1 MPTNHNLLT
10 AALLS
15 QHRQAILTSWV
26 EAKQSDSR
34 IRPNLLTQD
43 QWLQSSAL
51 VLDALIDATAG
62 GSLDGPAALAC
73 EPLMKILREL
83 SRQRQA
89 DGFAPYEMATS
100 LITLKDHWL
109 PHLHAEYATDL
120 PRLVGQS
127 MMVSKL
133 VDTLAMAILQDVITE
148 REELVRKQGLQI
160 EANPEWQR
168 SEALNRAVL
177 ESAVDGITVIDE
189 AGTIQSFNPAAE
201 RIFGYA
207 AAEVIGKNVNM
218 LMPAPYHAT
227 PDGYLK
233 NYMTTGEKQVIGI
246 GREVEGLRKD
256 GSRFPLELGVSE
268 MQVGDQRLF
277 AGITRD
283 ISQRRQTEL
292 ERDRFFS
299 MSLDL
304 LCIAGSDGFFKRVN
318 PAFSIVLGWTEAELL
333 GKPFLDFV
341 HPDDVAAT
349 LELVE
354 RLGQGEQVVNFE
366 NRYRK
371 RDGGQVV
378 LLWSVSADPDTGLI
392 YATGRDVT
400 AQRIAQ
406 ADLQRSE
413 ALNRAVLESA
423 VDGITVIDEAGT
435 IQSFNPA
442 AERISGW
449 KAAEI
454 IGRNVNV
461 LMPAPYHAAHDGYLH
476 NYVTTGAKKVIGIG
490 REVEGLRRD
499 GSRFPLHLAVSEMR
513 VGQQRLFAGITR
525 DISAEHQARQ
535 QLAEKNLELEA
546 ASRIDRISSRIML
559 AFSQRQEDSSAQQV
573 LEVLTQEAHYRPLA
587 LYLYDEWRG
596 HLELAA
602 SVDLPP
608 GHGQRTVRPGEGLV
622 GGSALRREA
631 AILDGSTQQGFA
643 LDTGV
648 GLLQPGTIFAIPLI
662 HGEKL
667 LGVLA
672 GASPLRLGARER
684 SWIAQVAG
692 QVAVGLQAQGQFQE
706 LKLLSEQLN
715 ERTRRIA
722 EQNRELERANQLKSQ
737 FLANMSH
744 ELRTPLNAII
754 GFSEV
759 LKDGMLGT
767 LEEQQQDYVGEI
779 YTSGKHLLSLIN
791 DILDLSKIEAGK
803 MELELEPLELEPL
816 LDNALSIIKE
826 RAAKEG
832 VNLVKALAPELGQ
845 LVADGRKLRQVIYNF
860 LSNAV
865 KFTPTGGSIRLEA
878 LLIGESVEIAVQDT
892 GIGIAASDICRLFR
906 PFEQLE
912 GDVDRRYEG
921 TGLGLAMCKS
931 LIELQGGSVGVES
944 EPGKGSRFWLR
955 LPRLAASPPVRQL
968 ARPLGPT
975 TGGSPRVLA
984 VDTNTA
990 SLELIRRWLE
1000 KDGYLVDGAASS
1012 ELAWASILEQ
1022 APDVILLDIEEG
1034 QTNAWDLLE
1043 LLKGSPQTADIPV
1056 VLTSISAERQKGM
1069 ALGALEVLEKPI
1081 STAQLDNLLGTLGM
1095 SSAAGESGAVLVV
1108 DDDPRAVEHVAKR
1121 LETAG
1126 FSVARAY
1133 GGRDALALLAT
1144 QSFQLVV
1151 LDLMMPDVTGFDVLR
1166 EMRARERTASTPVV
1180 VLTAKLLEPAER
1192 EELHRC
1198 VSAVLAKSTWEEA
1211 GFLREVRRALQ
1222 RGPARSKPVTP
1233 PPLAATLHLPVGNR
1247 PRILVVDDEANAREV
1262 LRLYLIDAGF
1272 RVDTATGALEALR
1285 MIEQAPP
1292 DLITLDL
1299 NMPEVD
1305 GVAFLG
1311 LLSRSEKGR
1320 SVPVIIVSGNGHPS
1334 QARWLGAS
1342 AVLAKPVQ
1350 RHDLLALARQLTQ
1363 GASGQL
1369 NRPLV
1374 LVVDD
1379 DPRAIKIV
1387 SSYFEGEGFEVAP
1400 AFGGRQA
1407 IEFTRDRRPDLVIV
1421 DLMMPEVS
1429 GFDVIDWLRGRPE
1442 TVSVPIVV
1450 LSAKQLTLAEEESLR
1465 RTVEHLFAKAS
1476 TGKDEFLA
1484 EVRRT
1489 LSHGRKDNLS

>member
-1 MPTNHNLLT
+1 MKDALDEST
-10 AALLS
+10 AS
-15 QHRQAILTSWV
+15 ILAEYRGPILAAWV
-26 EAKQSDSR
+26 EAKLSDPR
-34 IRPNLLTQD
+34 IRPHLVTRD
-43 QWLQSSAL
+43 QWLQSSAT
-51 VLDALIDATAG
+51 VLDEVIEATRG
-62 GSLDGPAALAC
+62 GSLQASAALEC
-73 EPLMKILREL
+73 EPLMNALREL
-83 SRQRQA
+83 SQQREA
-89 DGFAPYEMATS
+89 CGFTPYEMATS
-100 LITLKDHWL
+100 VITLKDHWISYL
-109 PHLHAEYATDL
+109 QQHFRSDVAILAEQTVL
-120 PRLVGQS
+120 
-127 MMVSKL
+127 VSKL
-133 VDTLAMAILQDVITE
+133 VDTLAMSVLQEAVSR
-148 REELVRKQGLQI
+148 REEMVRAQAQQL
-160 EANPEWQR
+160 EANLEWQR

-189 AGTIQSFNPAAE
+189 AGRIQIFNPAAE
-201 RIFGYA
+201 RIFGWTA
-207 AAEVIGKNVNM
+207 GEIIGNPVNM
-218 LMPAPYHAT
+218 LMPAPYHAAH
-227 PDGYLK
+227 DSYLRD
-233 NYMTTGEKQVIGI
+233 YLTTGEKKVIGI

-256 GSRFPLELGVSE
+256 GTRFPLHLAVSE
-268 MQVGDQRLF
+268 MRVGDQRLF

-283 ISQRRQTEL
+283 IS
-292 ERDRFFS
+292 
-299 MSLDL
+299 
-304 LCIAGSDGFFKRVN
+304 
-318 PAFSIVLGWTEAELL
+318 AE
-333 GKPFLDFV
+333 K
-341 HPDDVAAT
+341 
-349 LELVE
+349 
-354 RLGQGEQVVNFE
+354 
-366 NRYRK
+366 
-371 RDGGQVV
+371 
-378 LLWSVSADPDTGLI
+378 
-392 YATGRDVT
+392 
-400 AQRIAQ
+400 
-406 ADLQRSE
+406 
-413 ALNRAVLESA
+413 
-423 VDGITVIDEAGT
+423 
-435 IQSFNPA
+435 
-442 AERISGW
+442 
-449 KAAEI
+449 
-454 IGRNVNV
+454 
-461 LMPAPYHAAHDGYLH
+461 
-476 NYVTTGAKKVIGIG
+476 
-490 REVEGLRRD
+490 
-499 GSRFPLHLAVSEMR
+499 
-513 VGQQRLFAGITR
+513 
-525 DISAEHQARQ
+525 QARLD
-535 QLAEKNLELEA
+535 LAEKTLELEA
-546 ASRIDRISSRIML
+546 SSRIDRITSRVML

-573 LEVLTQEAHYRPLA
+573 LEVLSEEAHYRPLA

-608 GHGQRTVRPGEGLV
+608 GHGQKTVRPGEGLV
-622 GGSALRREA
+622 GGAALRREA
-631 AILDGSTQQGFA
+631 AILDASTQDGFA

-692 QVAVGLQAQGQFQE
+692 QVAVGLRAQGQFQE

-722 EQNRELERANQLKSQ
+722 EQNRQLERANQLKSQ

-803 MELELEPLELEPL
+803 MELELEPLEVEPL
-816 LDNALSIIKE
+816 LDNAMSIIKE
-826 RAAKEG
+826 RAAREG

-865 KFTPTGGSIRLEA
+865 KFTPTGGAIRLEA
-878 LLIGESVEIAVQDT
+878 LVVGESVEIAVQDT
-892 GIGIAASDICRLFR
+892 GIGIAASDISRLFR

-912 GDVDRRYEG
+912 GDIDRRYEG
-921 TGLGLAMCKS
+921 TGLGLALCKS

-955 LPRLAASPPVRQL
+955 LPRRGIAAPAALS
-968 ARPLGPT
+968 ARPLSPT
-975 TGGSPRVLA
+975 TGASPLVLA
-984 VDTNTA
+984 VDANIA
-990 SLELIRRWLE
+990 SLGLMRRWLE
-1000 KDGYLVDGAASS
+1000 KAGYLVDEAGTSQ
-1012 ELAWASILEQ
+1012 LAWSAVQKQ
-1022 APDVILLDIEEG
+1022 APDVILLDIVEG
-1034 QTNAWDLLE
+1034 QNTAWDLLAH
-1043 LLKGSPQTADIPV
+1043 LKGSPQTADIPV
-1056 VLTSISAERQKGM
+1056 VLTSIAADRQKGL
-1069 ALGALEVLEKPI
+1069 ALGALEVLEKPV
-1081 STAQLDNLLGTLGM
+1081 STVQLDHLLESLGM
-1095 SSAAGESGAVLVV
+1095 TSKTGDSAEVLLV
-1108 DDDPRAVEHVAKR
+1108 DDDPRAVDHVARR

-1126 FSVARAY
+1126 YSVTRAY
-1133 GGRDALALLAT
+1133 GGGDALALLENH
-1144 QSFQLVV
+1144 SFQLVV
-1151 LDLMMPDVTGFDVLR
+1151 LDLMMPEVSGFDVLR
-1166 EMRARERTASTPVV
+1166 EMRAREHTAFTPVV

-1192 EELHRC
+1192 GELRRC
-1198 VSAVLAKSTWEEA
+1198 VSAVLAKSSWDEG
-1211 GFLREVRRALQ
+1211 GFLREVRRALCSKRAKTVQ
-1222 RGPARSKPVTP
+1222 RAPTP
-1233 PPLAATLHLPVGNR
+1233 LTAKAPLGTDVR
-1247 PRILVVDDEANAREV
+1247 PRILVVDDEPNTREV
-1262 LRLYLIDAGF
+1262 LRLYLADAGF
-1272 RVDTATGALEALR
+1272 RVDSAAGALEALR

-1320 SVPVIIVSGNGHPS
+1320 SVPVIIVSGNDHPS

-1350 RHDLLALARQLTQ
+1350 RHELLALARQLTQ

-1400 AFGGRQA
+1400 AFGGHEA
-1407 IEFTRDRRPDLVIV
+1407 IEFTRGRRPDLVIV
-1421 DLMMPEVS
+1421 DLTMPEVS

-1442 TVSVPIVV
+1442 TVNVPIVV

-1465 RTVEHLFAKAS
+1465 RTVEHVFAKAS